1 MKMKQ
6 FEALRRDLNSREV
19 VVETSV
25 IFLLHGDTSEKEPFF
40 SLSLARSVSMA
51 VWNFLRF
58 YKLEQ

>member
-25 IFLLHGDTSEKEPFF
+25 IFLLHGDTSATEPFLSRSLCIDGCVEF
-40 SLSLARSVSMA
+40 SEVL
-51 VWNFLRF
+51 
-58 YKLEQ
+58 